1 MRIVA
6 IEGPDGVGKTTLIES
21 LLTFFKLLG
30 VSVAY
35 RHFPRYNTD
44 LGKFI
49 KSVLIGKSK
58 IDLKWFQLLYS
69 ADRLDFSSNEYKQLK
84 NQFDILLVDR
94 YILSGVVYGMM
105 CGLPLDYIWQIEEQ
119 VVRPDLNII
128 LQVNNVD
135 VLLDR
140 MKNRL
145 TRNVY
150 ETRQHLQQVI
160 QYYDLMG
167 AIFSDVFYVDAERSP
182 QQIITDTIH
191 IITDELDLDIS
202 KNFYM

>member
-49 KSVLIGKSK
+49 KSVLMGQSK
-58 IDLKWFQLLYS
+58 IDPKWFQLLYS
-69 ADRLDFSSNEYKQLK
+69 ADRLDFSSNEYKRLK

-94 YILSGVVYGMM
+94 YILSGIVYGMM
-105 CGLPLDYIWQIEEQ
+105 CGLPIDYIWQVEQQ
-119 VVRPDLNII
+119 VVKPDLNII
-128 LQVNNVD
+128 LQVKNVD
-135 VLLDR
+135 VLLNR

-145 TRNVY
+145 TRDIY

-167 AIFSDVFYVDAERSP
+167 AVFSDVFYVNAERPP
-182 QQIITDTIH
+182 QQIVTDTIH
-191 IITDELDLDIS
+191 IITDELNLDIR